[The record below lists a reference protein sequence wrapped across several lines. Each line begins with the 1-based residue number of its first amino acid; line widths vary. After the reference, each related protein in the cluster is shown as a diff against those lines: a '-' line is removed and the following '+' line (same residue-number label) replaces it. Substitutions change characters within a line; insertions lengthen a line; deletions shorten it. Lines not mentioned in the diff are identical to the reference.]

1 MESREGKAERVY
13 FKEKEKDMH
22 TASDREI
29 MESTLESNPGRWL
42 EIQSKR
48 LDEMMIEYNNVA
60 FEQEEDVI
68 MAFKMT
74 AEEYAEAT
82 KEALD
87 EATEDKTDN

>member
-13 FKEKEKDMH
+13 FKEKEKDM
-22 TASDREI
+22 EI
-29 MESTLESNPGRWL
+29 LSWTHEDNRIDNPLRWL
-42 EIQSKR
+42 EVESKVI
-48 LDEMMIEYNNVA
+48 DEKMIEYNNVA
-60 FEQEEDVI
+60 FEQGEDVI

-87 EATEDKTDN
+87 EATEDNSDK

>member
-1 MESREGKAERVY
+1 VESREGKAERVY
-13 FKEKEKDMH
+13 SKQKEREMH
-22 TASDREI
+22 TPSDREI
-29 MESTLESNPGRWL
+29 MESTLKNNPTRWL

-48 LDEMMIEYNNVA
+48 LDGLIVDYNNVA

-74 AEEYAEAT
+74 AEEYARAT

-87 EATEDKTDN
+87 ETTEDETDS